1 MFKSSDSVD
10 TWNACG
16 TSGLSN
22 LNVVSL
28 SIDANG
34 KLYAGT
40 EAGVFVSSDKCA
52 TWAAM
57 SNGLPN

>member
-1 MFKSSDSVD
+1 MEW
-10 TWNACG
+10 TACG
-16 TSGLSN
+16 NTDLTN

-28 SIDANG
+28 TVDANG

-40 EAGVFVSSDKCA
+40 EAGVFVSSDNCA

-57 SNGLPN
+57 NNGLPN